1 MLDVAIAQANCPECG
16 EIAWIWPRNLG
27 DFPGSNSFACKMK
40 SICMQH
46 RNAKWF
52 ACKIGMMTSIAC
64 KIKRF
69 ACKIGISQS
78 ICMQTVK
85 LHANG
90 DFDRFCLQMGHFR
103 FCTRLRFWS
112 KIGWNRFC
120 NVKKPILLAHRFC
133 WEVYINICVVVVHSV
148 SQRVS
153 ANKPL
158 YVKK

>member
-1 MLDVAIAQANCPECG
+1 
-16 EIAWIWPRNLG
+16 
-27 DFPGSNSFACKMK
+27 
-40 SICMQH
+40 
-46 RNAKWF
+46 
-52 ACKIGMMTSIAC
+52 MTSIAC

-133 WEVYINICVVVVHSV
+133 WEVHTHTCNVMTVAPARMYIILEYRQQSV
-148 SQRVS
+148 AIAARHMMSMQILEIALIDTYTMYTTGRTCTFALS
-153 ANKPL
+153 
-158 YVKK
+158 